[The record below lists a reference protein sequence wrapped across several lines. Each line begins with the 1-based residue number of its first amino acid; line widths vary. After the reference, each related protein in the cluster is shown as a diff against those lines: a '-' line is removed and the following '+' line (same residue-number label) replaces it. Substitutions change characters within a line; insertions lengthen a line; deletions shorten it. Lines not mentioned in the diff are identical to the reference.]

1 MDVSRYANDNDQEYC
16 YRGTAGDACRLQ
28 HYTLPRGCNE
38 KKKLVVTFLTK
49 QAASFAYVHRSTR
62 AHVSR
67 KWTLKGRK
75 EGVEREREIGGGSF
89 RIHIVTERVI
99 HTRHLMAV

>member
-1 MDVSRYANDNDQEYC
+1 MQMITTRNTAIVAPPAMLAVSNITR
-16 YRGTAGDACRLQ
+16 CREAV
-28 HYTLPRGCNE
+28 TK

-49 QAASFAYVHRSTR
+49 QAASFAYAHRSTR